1 MASYDL
7 GSPSDMKRLQKDM
20 EAAIKQKAKESISE
34 GTIPV
39 ECPKCKEKFNA
50 PPGISTCPSCGSQ
63 IDLHINF
70 DF

>member
-7 GSPSDMKRLQKDM
+7 GNPSDMKRLQKDM
-20 EAAIKQKAKESISE
+20 ESAIKQKAKEAISK
-34 GTIPV
+34 GNIPV
-39 ECPKCKEKFNA
+39 ECPKCKTKFNA
-50 PPGISTCPSCGSQ
+50 HSGISTCPKCGSK